1 LKSNG
6 LVDTSIINRLKD
18 GDELAMKELIT
29 KYKSTLAQSMM
40 RILKSQEDVEDLL
53 QELFI
58 RIWTRRQ
65 DIDTDLSFHAF
76 IYRIAGN
83 LVYDRLR
90 KLAHEKRLVAD
101 YFTHL
106 TEVYSHIEEGVFN
119 QETKDILNQAIE
131 QLPEQRRRVFIL
143 CKIEGRS
150 YEEVSRLLSIS
161 VATVNTHITNANTT
175 LRNYFQQRPDLSFLI
190 VLALLSAK
198 MLHA

>member
-1 LKSNG
+1 
-6 LVDTSIINRLKD
+6 
-18 GDELAMKELIT
+18 
-29 KYKSTLAQSMM
+29 
-40 RILKSQEDVEDLL
+40 
-53 QELFI
+53 
-58 RIWTRRQ
+58 
-65 DIDTDLSFHAF
+65 
-76 IYRIAGN
+76 
-83 LVYDRLR
+83 LR

-119 QETKDILNQAIE
+119 QETKDILNQAID
-131 QLPEQRRRVFIL
+131 QLPAQRRRVFIL